1 MPLKSYNLEVVDGV
15 NLDSDTD
22 MEDVLKPQ
30 IGRGGGGVGQ
40 SGYSGG
46 GGGQSGYSGHGQSSQ
61 RYGGK
66 NGSRHDLDNS
76 SDSYSD
82 TGHNYRDKQS
92 RVSSSNNRSSNIRY
106 RDNNRDYDDE
116 PRYVEHITVSHETL
130 DDLDDENETR
140 FEVRN
145 AGGVR
150 RVQTKSVLFGGDTIN
165 KRIHEEFRQRAKRNE
180 SFKMALSSPKVH
192 RRGSMKESLRQS
204 FEDLQD
210 GFVSL
215 SGRTSRSGSIRSR
228 SSSVVSL
235 HHPEDHHHQAYQ
247 RRSSTESSDESSG
260 GRLIRERKNDVLSR
274 SAAGLDKLSRGLGPR
289 RPSRERINKRTRN
302 SSRSRSVSREHLGL
316 KLFL

>member
-1 MPLKSYNLEVVDGV
+1 ML
-15 NLDSDTD
+15 TD
-22 MEDVLKPQ
+22 ALGTP
-30 IGRGGGGVGQ
+30 
-40 SGYSGG
+40 
-46 GGGQSGYSGHGQSSQ
+46 
-61 RYGGK
+61 
-66 NGSRHDLDNS
+66 
-76 SDSYSD
+76 
-82 TGHNYRDKQS
+82 
-92 RVSSSNNRSSNIRY
+92 
-106 RDNNRDYDDE
+106 
-116 PRYVEHITVSHETL
+116 
-130 DDLDDENETR
+130 
-140 FEVRN
+140 
-145 AGGVR
+145 
-150 RVQTKSVLFGGDTIN
+150 VQYTIN

-247 RRSSTESSDESSG
+247 RRSSTESSDECSG
-260 GRLIRERKNDVLSR
+260 GRLNREKKNDVLSR

-302 SSRSRSVSREHLGL
+302 SSRSRSVSREHLDDDEKQMGRRVRGNSRSRDNITDPDKKQSFGRDFVNFYMGKL
-316 KLFL
+316 K